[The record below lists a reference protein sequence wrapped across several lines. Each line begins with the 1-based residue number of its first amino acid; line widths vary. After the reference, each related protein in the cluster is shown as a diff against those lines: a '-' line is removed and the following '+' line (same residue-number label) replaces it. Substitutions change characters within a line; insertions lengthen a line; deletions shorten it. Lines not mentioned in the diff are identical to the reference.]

1 MASRRPCRTSRGT
14 AWRAC
19 LLALSMLM
27 CSGGPAG
34 AEPPPMRPA
43 HGRAVE
49 LTVFSPAMDAP
60 VSVVVL
66 PRHDPSRPAPVLYL
80 LNGIDGGTEGDGWT
94 DRTDVDRF
102 FADQQVTVVVPVGGA
117 GSYFTDWRADDP
129 VLGRPRW
136 TTFLTRELPQI
147 IDAAFGGSG
156 ANAIAG
162 VSMTGTSVFQLA
174 MAAPGLYQAIGSY
187 SGCVRTS
194 DPAGQAMV
202 ATIVTAEGG
211 TVSNMWG
218 PPGDPAW
225 AANDPYVHADRLR
238 GTTIYVAAGN
248 GQAGPLDQ
256 PHSTGIDGNATKL
269 VDQLAIGGMLEAVS
283 DRCTRSLRDRFQE
296 LGVPATFD
304 LRPSGTHSWGYWQHD
319 LHNSWPLF
327 ESVLR

>member
-1 MASRRPCRTSRGT
+1 MAFPRLCRDSRGT
-14 AWRAC
+14 VRRAMLFA
-19 LLALSMLM
+19 LLMLI
-27 CSGGPAG
+27 CSGSPAV
-34 AEPPPMRPA
+34 AEPPAMRPA

-49 LTVFSPAMDAP
+49 LTVFSPAMGAS
-60 VSVVVL
+60 VSVIVL
-66 PRHDPSRPAPVLYL
+66 PRPDPSRPAPVLYL
-80 LNGIDGGTEGDGWT
+80 LNGIDGGTAGDGWT

-102 FADQQVTVVVPVGGA
+102 FADRQVTVVVPVGGA

-136 TTFLTRELPQI
+136 TTFLTRELPPI
-147 IDAAFGGSG
+147 IDATFGGTG

-174 MAAPGLYQAIGSY
+174 MAAPGLYKAIGSY

-211 TVSNMWG
+211 TVANMWG

-256 PHSTGIDGNATKL
+256 PHSTGIDGNPAKMA
-269 VDQLAIGGMLEAVS
+269 DQLAIGGMLEAIS
-283 DRCTRSLRDRFQE
+283 DRCTRSLRDRFAE

>member
-1 MASRRPCRTSRGT
+1 
-14 AWRAC
+14 
-19 LLALSMLM
+19 MLM
-27 CSGGPAG
+27 GSASPAD
-34 AEPPPMRPA
+34 AEPAPMRPA

-49 LTVFSPAMDAP
+49 LTVFSPAMAAP
-60 VSVVVL
+60 VSLMVL
-66 PRHDPSRPAPVLYL
+66 PRPDPSRPAPVLYL
-80 LNGIDGGTEGDGWT
+80 LNGIDGGTAGDAWT

-102 FADQQVTVVVPVGGA
+102 FADKQVTVVVPVGGA

-136 TTFLTRELPQI
+136 TTFLTRELPPL
-147 IDAAFGGSG
+147 IDAAFGGTG

-174 MAAPGLYQAIGSY
+174 MAAPGLYRAIGSY

-194 DPAGQAMV
+194 DAAGQAMV

-211 TVSNMWG
+211 TVTNMWG
-218 PPGDPAW
+218 PPSDPAW
-225 AANDPYVHADRLR
+225 AANDPYLHADRLR

-256 PHSTGIDGNATKL
+256 PHSTGIDGDPAKM
-269 VDQLAIGGMLEAVS
+269 VDRLAVGGILEAVS
-283 DRCTRSLRDRFQE
+283 DHCTRSLRDRFHE
-296 LGVPATFD
+296 LGVTAIFA
-304 LRPSGTHSWGYWQHD
+304 LRPSGTHSWGYWQQD